1 MPNSSNSDI
10 PADSVEQDTTST
22 VPLTLDNMQKLGS
35 VVARSASRQMVSN
48 ELTES
53 QEQQFQILR
62 DNTFGIIDSDGTIE
76 EKRTR
81 LLNLLPMAFEVVD
94 EARETIRRLRDRVE
108 ELESGQDKVTTPQ
121 ALPLLQEAP
130 GSDEGS
136 HRTES

>member
-35 VVARSASRQMVSN
+35 AVARSASHQMVSN

-53 QEQQFQILR
+53 QEQQFQILK

-108 ELESGQDKVTTPQ
+108 ELESGQDKTPTTK

-130 GSDEGS
+130 GSDKGS